1 MSKVLVDSSIWIAYF
16 KTGKYAKALEDLMD
30 ANHICVN
37 DVILAE
43 LCPSILHK
51 KERDLN
57 KLLLSIHNA
66 PLNIDWQRI
75 ISMQTLNL
83 RNGLN
88 KVGIPDL
95 VIAQNTADNRL
106 MLFSEDKHFQ
116 AMSSLHG
123 FNLYEPTTF

>member
-16 KTGKYAKALEDLMD
+16 KTGKYAKALEELMD

-51 KERDLN
+51 KERALN

-66 PLNIDWQRI
+66 PLNIDWRRI

-123 FNLYEPTTF
+123 FNLYEPTRF

>member
-1 MSKVLVDSSIWIAYF
+1 MSKVLVDSSIWISYF
-16 KTGKYAKALEDLMD
+16 KTGKYAKALEKLID

-57 KLLLSIHNA
+57 KMLLSIHNT
-66 PLNIDWQRI
+66 PLSIDWRRI
-75 ISMQTLNL
+75 ILMQTLNL

-88 KVGIPDL
+88 KVGISDL
-95 VIAQNTADNRL
+95 LIAQNTADNRL
-106 MLFSEDKHFQ
+106 LLFSEDKHFH

-123 FNLYEPTTF
+123 FNLFEPTTF